1 MDIIKTNGSLQ
12 ASFSYH
18 ELTTMIVNKFF
29 TNLSEGL
36 IRKEYALETISEHIK
51 KLANKSVDDTTEYE
65 YLTAILEL
73 KKQFDNDCKFNF
85 KLKDSFNPKKDII
98 KNIED
103 LNRFKIDPP
112 DVIISFKDNLYEFE
126 LKRYRDKLD
135 LDHLFVFIK
144 NKILNY
150 YSIKANYFII
160 LQPKPFLKLDFSIF
174 EELSKKIKG
183 ENKDLGII
191 CLSMNNNNTEMITT
205 QLFPEFKSW
214 KRPYKSETIEISE
227 MLHKFS

>member
-1 MDIIKTNGSLQ
+1 MSIIKTNGSLQ
-12 ASFSYH
+12 ASFSDH
-18 ELTTMIVNKFF
+18 ELTTMIISKFF
-29 TNLSEGL
+29 ANLSDGL
-36 IRKEYALETISEHIK
+36 IRNEYTLETISEHIK

-73 KKQFDNDCKFNF
+73 KEQFDNDCKFNF

-126 LKRYRDKLD
+126 LKRYREELD
-135 LDHLFVFIK
+135 LDHLFAFIK
-144 NKILNY
+144 NKILDH

-160 LQPKPFLKLDFSIF
+160 LQPKLFMEFKFSIF
-174 EELSKKIKG
+174 EELSQKIKN
-183 ENKDLGII
+183 ENKDIGII
-191 CLSMNNNNTEMITT
+191 SLSMNNNNTEMITT
-205 QLFPEFKSW
+205 QLFPKFESW
-214 KRPYKSETIEISE
+214 KRPYKKETVEIAE
-227 MLHKFS
+227 MLHNFS